1 MSNLLDNE
9 FIAVVVALFIGL
21 YALNLGKM
29 KLPTYIKNLFNN
41 TLFRIVFLSLMLV
54 YRFDNSPHVALT
66 VALVFVLTL
75 DYLSTEQIKENFE
88 YYEAFKSQLN
98 N

>member
-1 MSNLLDNE
+1 MNNLLDNE
-9 FIAVVVALFIGL
+9 FVAVLVALFIGL

-54 YRFDNSPHVALT
+54 YRFDNAPHVALA
-66 VALVFVLTL
+66 VALAFVLTL
-75 DYLSTEQIKENFE
+75 DYLSTDQIKENFE
-88 YYEAFKSQLN
+88 YYEAFKYQLN

>member
-1 MSNLLDNE
+1 MNSPLDNE
-9 FIAVVVALFIGL
+9 FIAVIVALFIGL

-29 KLPTYIKNLFNN
+29 KLPDYIKNLFNN

-66 VALVFVLTL
+66 VALVFVLTF
-75 DYLSTEQIKENFE
+75 DYLNTEQIKENFE
-88 YYEAFKSQLN
+88 YFESFKQELHN
-98 N
+98 